1 MEGFGDEVRSIL
13 DHMNRRILLSVA
25 SSCPGEKR
33 FQGKAWLDAAAK
45 QVFGMRPS
53 KAVGRQIRG
62 RASLARYILNLSSMW
77 RDVVLSTQGIHLLR
91 CSSKKTQ
98 MERHQNCV
106 RMIVFPEQQRDS
118 S

>member
-1 MEGFGDEVRSIL
+1 
-13 DHMNRRILLSVA
+13 
-25 SSCPGEKR
+25 
-33 FQGKAWLDAAAK
+33 
-45 QVFGMRPS
+45 
-53 KAVGRQIRG
+53 
-62 RASLARYILNLSSMW
+62 MW
-77 RDVVLSTQGIHLLR
+77 RDVVLSTQEIHLLR